1 MVTFELTPHRL
12 ILLSYIFVI
21 LVGSFFLLLPIST
34 YKDISFLDALFT
46 ATSATTITGLV
57 VVDTP
62 STFTPF
68 GQLIILALI
77 QIGGLGYMGFT
88 TYFLILLR
96 RKLSLRDRLLL
107 AESMN
112 YPGMHGLIRF
122 IKRIV
127 PVVFLIELTGAFFLF
142 LLFLRDFSNPLNALW
157 QGIFHSVSAFNNAGF
172 SILPDGLAPYRGNI
186 PVNIIFSV
194 LIILGGLGFYV
205 IQELILYYRGQ
216 VLRLSTHTK
225 IVITFTGLLLF
236 LGFVLLLTET
246 IQWKELSLRERIL
259 VAFFHSVSARTAG
272 FSTVDLK
279 DFSEGSLFWI
289 IILMF
294 IGTGPGG
301 TGGGIKI
308 TTAVVILLVVHSYL
322 SGKNQIV
329 IFERSV
335 AETTVQRAITIFIL
349 SFAYTTF
356 VTLLLTKLEGT
367 PLLPTLFE
375 TVSAFSPVGLS
386 VGNSQGLSF
395 CADFSPI
402 GKMIII
408 ITMLMGRV
416 GILSFML
423 AIYGKGKE
431 SRVKPPEARIL
442 L

>member
-1 MVTFELTPHRL
+1 MGIFELTPHRL
-12 ILLSYIFVI
+12 ILLSYVSVI
-21 LVGSFFLLLPIST
+21 LIGSILLLLPFST
-34 YKDISFLDALFT
+34 YRDISLLDALFT
-46 ATSATTITGLV
+46 ATSATTVTGLV
-57 VVDTP
+57 VVDIS

-68 GQLIILALI
+68 GQLVILLLI

-107 AESMN
+107 AESMS
-112 YPGMHGLIRF
+112 YPGIHGLVRF
-122 IKRIV
+122 IKRLV
-127 PVVFLIELTGAFFLF
+127 PVVFLIELVGAFFLF
-142 LLFLRDFSNPLNALW
+142 LFFLKDFSNPLSALW
-157 QGIFHSVSAFNNAGF
+157 YGIFHSVSAFNNAGF
-172 SILPDGLAPYRGNI
+172 SVLPQGFGPYRGNI
-186 PVNIIFSV
+186 PTNLILSV

-225 IVITFTGLLLF
+225 IVLTFSALLLL
-236 LGFVLLLTET
+236 LGFILLLMET
-246 IQWKELSLRERIL
+246 IRWNEFSLKERIL

-272 FSTVDLK
+272 FNTVDLRN
-279 DFSEGSLFWI
+279 FSEGSLFWI
-289 IILMF
+289 IVLMF

-308 TTAVVILLVVHSYL
+308 TTAVVIFLVVHSYL
-322 SGKNQIV
+322 SGKNQVV
-329 IFERSV
+329 IFDRSITE
-335 AETTVQRAITIFIL
+335 ATVQRAITIFTL
-349 SFAYTTF
+349 SFAYTTLF
-356 VTLLLTKLEGT
+356 ALLLTKLEET

-375 TVSAFSPVGLS
+375 TVSAFSSVGLS
-386 VGNSQGLSF
+386 TGNPQGLSF

-402 GKMIII
+402 GKMLII

-423 AIYGKGKE
+423 AIYGKGRE

>member
-1 MVTFELTPHRL
+1 MGIFELTPHRL
-12 ILLSYIFVI
+12 ILLSYVSVI
-21 LVGSFFLLLPIST
+21 LIGSILLLLPFST
-34 YKDISFLDALFT
+34 YRDISLLDALFT
-46 ATSATTITGLV
+46 ATSATTVTGLV
-57 VVDTP
+57 VVDIS

-68 GQLIILALI
+68 GQLVILLLI

-107 AESMN
+107 AESMS
-112 YPGMHGLIRF
+112 YPGIHGLVRF
-122 IKRIV
+122 IKRLV
-127 PVVFLIELTGAFFLF
+127 PVVFLIELVGAFFLF
-142 LLFLRDFSNPLNALW
+142 LFFFKDFSNPLSALW
-157 QGIFHSVSAFNNAGF
+157 YGIFHSVSAFNNAGF
-172 SILPDGLAPYRGNI
+172 SVLPQGFGPYRGNI
-186 PVNIIFSV
+186 PINLILSV

-225 IVITFTGLLLF
+225 IVLTFSALLLL
-236 LGFVLLLTET
+236 LGFILLLMET
-246 IQWKELSLRERIL
+246 IRWNEFSLKERIL
-259 VAFFHSVSARTAG
+259 VAFFHSASARTAG
-272 FSTVDLK
+272 FNTVDLRN
-279 DFSEGSLFWI
+279 FSEGSLFWI
-289 IILMF
+289 IVLMF

-308 TTAVVILLVVHSYL
+308 TTAVVIFLVVHSYL
-322 SGKNQIV
+322 SGKNQVV
-329 IFERSV
+329 IFDRSITE
-335 AETTVQRAITIFIL
+335 ATVQRAITIFTL
-349 SFAYTTF
+349 SFAYTTL
-356 VTLLLTKLEGT
+356 VALLLTKLEET

-375 TVSAFSPVGLS
+375 TVSAFSSVGLS
-386 VGNSQGLSF
+386 TGNPQGLSF

-402 GKMIII
+402 GKMLII

-423 AIYGKGKE
+423 AIYGKGRE